1 MSKPLR
7 IGTRDSELAMW
18 QAKHVADLMDASGI
32 ETELRPIKSEGDLD
46 LTTPLGE
53 MGGKGVFTK
62 ALDLALLEG
71 SIDLAVH
78 SFKDLPTQQPHPLT
92 VAAVLEREDPAD
104 VLVSPNGAPFL
115 ENPEPPAVIATSSHR
130 RKAQWLHRYPS
141 HEVVPIRGN
150 VQTRLKKIESEKRD
164 GAIFAAAGL
173 LRVGLEEV
181 ITCRLDWMVPA
192 PAQGALAVMVR
203 EEDLARWPAVVR
215 LNDTVTRLCTETE
228 REVLTR
234 LEAGCSA
241 PLGAYAWIEGDE
253 LVLHAVVLTL
263 DGSLQ
268 YDLQMRSPVSEPNR
282 LGFRM
287 ADALLEQGA
296 SELMEDLR
304 KVRSE

>member
-1 MSKPLR
+1 MNKPLR

-18 QAKHVADLMDASGI
+18 QATHVAALLNADGK
-32 ETELRPIKSEGDLD
+32 ETELHPIKSEGDLD
-46 LTTPLGE
+46 LSTPLGE

-62 ALDLALLEG
+62 ALDLALLDG
-71 SIDLAVH
+71 TIDLAVH
-78 SFKDLPTQQPHPLT
+78 SFKDLPTQQPHPLA

-104 VLVSPNGAPFL
+104 VLVAPNGDSFI
-115 ENPEPPAVIATSSHR
+115 EDSDVPAVIATSSHR
-130 RKAQWLHRYPS
+130 RKAQWLHRFPS

-150 VQTRLKKIESEKRD
+150 VQTRLGKIESEKRD

-173 LRVGLEEV
+173 LRVGLEKV
-181 ITCRLDWMVPA
+181 ITRHLDWMVPA

-203 EEDLARWPAVVR
+203 EEDREIGSIVER
-215 LNDTVTRLCTETE
+215 LDDADTRLCTETE

-241 PLGAYAWIEGDE
+241 PLGAYAWLEGEE

-268 YDLQMRSPVSEPNR
+268 YDLEMRAPAVDPNR

-296 SELMEDLR
+296 HELMEDLR

>member
-18 QAKHVADLMDASGI
+18 QARHVAGLLKKEGI
-32 ETELRPIKSEGDLD
+32 ESVLLPIKSEGDLD
-46 LTTPLGE
+46 LTTPLSE

-62 ALDLALLEG
+62 ALDLALMEG
-71 SIDLAVH
+71 TIDLAVH
-78 SFKDLPTQQPHPLT
+78 SYKDLPTQQPNPLM
-92 VAAVLEREDPAD
+92 VAAVLEREDPSD
-104 VLVSPNGAPFL
+104 VLVAPGGAPFL
-115 ENPEPPAVIATSSHR
+115 DHSEMSAVIATSSHR

-173 LRVGLEEV
+173 MRVGLEKV

-192 PAQGALAVMVR
+192 PAQGALAVMIR
-203 EEDLARWPAVVR
+203 EEDRAVWPALTR
-215 LNDTVTRLCTETE
+215 LNHPATRLCTEVE

-241 PLGAYAWIEGDE
+241 PLGAYAWLEQNE

-268 YDLQMRSPVSEPNR
+268 YDLEMRAPSDEPNR
-282 LGFRM
+282 LGFRIG
-287 ADALLEQGA
+287 DALLAQGA
-296 SELMEDLR
+296 NELMEDLR

>member
-1 MSKPLR
+1 MEPLR
-7 IGTRDSELAMW
+7 IGTRDSALAMW
-18 QAKHVADLMDASGI
+18 QARHVATLLKSEGI
-32 ETELRPIKSEGDLD
+32 ETELLPIKSEGDLD
-46 LTTPLGE
+46 LTTPLSE

-71 SIDLAVH
+71 TIDLAVH
-78 SFKDLPTQQPHPLT
+78 SYKDLPTQQPHPLM
-92 VAAVLEREDPAD
+92 VAAVLEREDPSD
-104 VLVSPNGAPFL
+104 VLVAPGGVPFL
-115 ENPEPPAVIATSSHR
+115 EKPDMPAVIATSSHR

-150 VQTRLKKIESEKRD
+150 VQTRLKKIESENRD

-173 LRVGLEEV
+173 LRVGLEKV
-181 ITCRLDWMVPA
+181 ITRRLDWMVPA
-192 PAQGALAVMVR
+192 PAQGALAVMIR
-203 EEDLARWPAVVR
+203 EEDRAAWPALTR
-215 LNDTVTRLCTETE
+215 LNDSTTWLCTEAE

-241 PLGAYAWIEGDE
+241 PLGAYAWLDGEE

-268 YDLQMRSPVSEPNR
+268 YDLEMRAPAAEPNR
-282 LGFRM
+282 LGFRI

>member
-1 MSKPLR
+1 MNDPLR

-18 QAKHVADLMDASGI
+18 QARHVASKLQSRGI
-32 ETELRPIKSEGDLD
+32 ESELVPIKSEGDLD

-62 ALDLALLEG
+62 ALDLALMDE

-78 SFKDLPTQQPHPLT
+78 SFKDLPTEQPNPLSL
-92 VAAVLEREDPAD
+92 AAVLERDDPSD
-104 VLVSPNGAPFL
+104 VLVAPGGAPFL
-115 ENPEPPAVIATSSHR
+115 ENAELSAQIATSSHR
-130 RKAQWLHRYPS
+130 RKAQWLHRFPT
-141 HEVVPIRGN
+141 HEMAPIRGN
-150 VQTRLKKIESEKRD
+150 VQTRLKKIETEKRD

-173 LRVGLEEV
+173 LRVGLGDV
-181 ITCRLDWMVPA
+181 ITARLDWMVPA

-203 EEDLARWPAVVR
+203 EEDQERWPDLLQ
-215 LNDTVTRLCTETE
+215 LNDPATRLCTETE
-228 REVLTR
+228 REVLMR

-241 PLGAYAWIEGDE
+241 PLGAFAWIDGEE

-268 YDLQMRSPVSEPNR
+268 YDLEMRAPAARPDR
-282 LGFRM
+282 LGFRIG
-287 ADALLEQGA
+287 DALLEQGA

-304 KVRSE
+304 KVRS

>member
-1 MSKPLR
+1 MSKLLR

-18 QAKHVADLMDASGI
+18 QATHVAALLKADGI

-71 SIDLAVH
+71 TIDLAVH
-78 SFKDLPTQQPHPLT
+78 SFKDLPTRQPHPLV
-92 VAAVLEREDPAD
+92 VAAVLKREDPAD
-104 VLVSPNGAPFL
+104 VLVAPNGVPFL
-115 ENPEPPAVIATSSHR
+115 EDADMPAVIATSSHR

-150 VQTRLKKIESEKRD
+150 VQTRLKKIESENRD

-173 LRVGLEEV
+173 LRVGLDDV
-181 ITCRLDWMVPA
+181 ITRRLEWMVPA
-192 PAQGALAVMVR
+192 PAQGALAVMIR
-203 EEDLARWPAVVR
+203 EENQGSWPAVAR
-215 LNDTVTRLCTETE
+215 LNDPETRICTEAE

-253 LVLHAVVLTL
+253 LVLHGVVLTL

-268 YDLQMRSPVSEPNR
+268 YDLEMRSPVAEPNR